1 MSRLPDVS
9 GAELVKALQKAGFLI
24 LRQKGSHVSMEKV
37 DSAGQW
43 RTIVPMHRE
52 IARGTLHDI
61 LKQTGL
67 SRDELRKLLRS

>member
-9 GAELVKALQKAGFLI
+9 GEELVKALRKAGFVV
-24 LRQKGSHVSMEKV
+24 LRQKGSHVSMEKT
-37 DSAGQW
+37 DATGHW

-67 SRDELRKLLRS
+67 TRDELGKLL

>member
-9 GAELVKALQKAGFLI
+9 GAELVKALQKTGFVV
-24 LRQKGSHVSMEKV
+24 LRQKGSHVSLEKT
-37 DSAGQW
+37 DPPDHW

-67 SRDELRKLLRS
+67 TREELSKLL

>member
-9 GAELVKALQKAGFLI
+9 GAELVKALDKAGFII
-24 LRQKGSHVSMEKV
+24 LRQKGSHVSMEKT
-37 DSAGQW
+37 DATGRW
-43 RTIVPMHRE
+43 RTVVPLHRE

-67 SRDELRKLLRS
+67 TREELSKLL

>member
-9 GAELVKALQKAGFLI
+9 GAELIRALQKAGFVV
-24 LRQKGSHVSMEKV
+24 LRQKGSHVSLEKV
-37 DSAGQW
+37 DPNGPF

-61 LKQTGL
+61 LKQSGL
-67 SRDELRKLLRS
+67 TRDELRRLL

>member
-1 MSRLPDVS
+1 MSKLPDVS
-9 GAELVKALQKAGFLI
+9 GTELVKALQKVGFII
-24 LRQKGSHVSMEKV
+24 LRQKGSHVSMEKI

-67 SRDELRKLLRS
+67 TRDELRKVL